1 MKIGVIPKT
10 MTNPEPPD
18 YAALIRAV
26 TPNSERKHPEWLD
39 PGQPLFSPKRG
50 QGEVMSWMGNILIA
64 KFPGYSIPVQ
74 FKNWQQSVETGEIA
88 PVSAPAS
95 SSQSE
100 EKGAGEVE
108 SASFCQVSAAEIAAI
123 PQPKFR
129 AIAQEL
135 ASNLSAVRI
144 TPPASGSLDAIPKD
158 LPSPLQNALREL
170 RIHQLYSHQIEALDC
185 LRKGC
190 DLSIVTPTA
199 SGKTL
204 CYNLAILEDC
214 LKNPQTSALYIF
226 PLKALAF
233 DQFRKLQRIVDTFPP
248 EQRVKVGQITG
259 DTPPDKRLGL
269 FVPHLPNI
277 LAVSPDL
284 LHHQLSKIPRVSQWE
299 PWRQFLQRLR
309 WVVIDESHT
318 YTGAFGAHFTNL
330 MRRLRRAV
338 DSVRGKSSKLQFIC
352 SSATIGNPRD
362 MAMRFSG
369 RTSQPDRLHLIEGS
383 GAGSAGRTVLCLAP
397 SDTANSE
404 ACKIVLSWLQQDLS
418 GIVFCNSRGAVKK
431 LVDLIQKESTRH
443 VNSCLAEKVTAF
455 YGSLKSDRRQNIIS
469 KLQRGKYRVIVSTSA
484 LEAGL
489 DLPELDCCL
498 VKGYPGSIMSFR
510 QRLGRAGRINPGLV
524 IFLPVAQS
532 SLDYYYGKHPDKL
545 LSGEVESAAFNPN
558 YPTIVSKHIECCCVE
573 SGLPD
578 VEVESRF
585 DAAGG
590 AVAEALLDQDRL
602 FLSPNSTLRGW
613 GEPHGRVNIRGN
625 AIDTVQLID
634 ENTEQSFEEMPRD
647 MAYREVF
654 PGAIYTAFDEG
665 NRLVTYQCQS
675 LDIDQNKAILYPFK
689 EDPSLFTEPDLGLQ
703 IQLLENLLEAP
714 RIIHTSLPEARLRL
728 TLGWGEITSEVTGYK
743 LCKREY
749 RHTCMNVKCRC
760 HQQLLNGKICTSCG
774 RNLKSNEI
782 NTLIKSVPFNPPY
795 QIQYQ
800 APVVKVEVNSPL
812 IAAITGEVDRHK
824 ASAKNQYGE
833 DIPQELKGLFKTPPV
848 AVALHSIAH
857 QIQLAVPL
865 VVLSST
871 RDVNCTVEQDD
882 SGIVAY
888 FFDTT
893 DGGNGASEEIGKQL
907 PLFAA
912 KAMSLASNCEC
923 SDGCPKCLIQIGCP
937 QQNQGLHKKVGLF
950 LLEAIAT
957 NSSI

>member
-1 MKIGVIPKT
+1 
-10 MTNPEPPD
+10 MTNPEPTD

-26 TPNSERKHPEWLD
+26 TLCGERKHPEWLD
-39 PGQPLFSPKRG
+39 PGQQVFSPLYG
-50 QGEVMSWMGNILIA
+50 QGKVVSWVGNTLIV

-74 FKNWQQSVETGEIA
+74 YKNWQQAVEKSEIA
-88 PVSAPAS
+88 PGDAPTTPES
-95 SSQSE
+95 SSE
-100 EKGAGEVE
+100 AEGNCAGEVQP
-108 SASFCQVSAAEIAAI
+108 ASFSQVSAAEIAAI

-129 AIAQEL
+129 AIALEL

-144 TPPASGSLDAIPKD
+144 TPPTSGSLYAIPRD
-158 LPSPLQNALREL
+158 LPWALQNALRRL
-170 RIHQLYSHQIEALDC
+170 GIHKLYSHQIEALDC

-214 LKNPQTSALYIF
+214 LNRPQTSALYIF

-233 DQFRKLQRIVDTFPP
+233 DQFRKLQRIVETFPP
-248 EQRVKVGQITG
+248 EQRVKVGQMTG
-259 DTPPDKRLGL
+259 DTPYTERLGL

-284 LHHQLSKIPRVSQWE
+284 LHYQLSKIPRVPQWE
-299 PWRQFLQRLR
+299 PWREFLRRLR
-309 WVVIDESHT
+309 WVVVDESHS

-338 DSVRGKSSKLQFIC
+338 DSVGGNSNKLQFIC

-369 RTSQPDRLHLIEGS
+369 RISQPDRLHLIEGS

-397 SDTANSE
+397 SDTANSD
-404 ACKIVLSWLQQDLS
+404 ACKIVLAWLQQDLS

-431 LVDLIQKESTRH
+431 LVDLIQKESTRQG
-443 VNSCLAEKVTAF
+443 NSYLAQKVTAF
-455 YGSLKSDRRQNIIS
+455 YGSLKSDRRQNIINQ
-469 KLQRGKYRVIVSTSA
+469 LQRGKLRVIISTSA

-510 QRLGRAGRINPGLV
+510 QRLGRAGRVSPGLV
-524 IFLPVAQS
+524 IFLPVSQN
-532 SLDYYYGKHPDKL
+532 SLDYYYGKHPDQL

-558 YPTIVSKHIECCCVE
+558 YPTIVSKHLECCCVE
-573 SGLPD
+573 SGLPA

-585 DAAGG
+585 DAVGG
-590 AVAEALLDQDRL
+590 AVAEGLWEQKRL
-602 FLSPNSTLRGW
+602 SLSPNSTFRGR
-613 GEPHGRVNIRGN
+613 GNPHVGINIRGS
-625 AIDTVQLID
+625 AIDAIELIH
-634 ENTEQSFEEMPRD
+634 ENTGESFEEMSRD
-647 MAYREVF
+647 IAYREVF

-665 NRLVTYQCQS
+665 NHLVTYRCQS
-675 LDIDQNKAILYPFK
+675 LDIEQRKAILQPFE

-703 IQLLENLLEAP
+703 VELLEKLEEP
-714 RIIHTSLPEARLRL
+714 RIIPTSLPEARLRL
-728 TLGWGEITSEVTGYK
+728 TLGWGKITSEVAGYK

-749 RHTCMNVKCRC
+749 RQTCTNAKCRR
-760 HQQLLNGKICTSCG
+760 HQQPLEGKICTSCG
-774 RNLKSNEI
+774 QTLKSSEI
-782 NTLIKSVPFNPPY
+782 NKLIKSVSFNPPY
-795 QIQYQ
+795 QIQYE
-800 APVVKVEVNSPL
+800 APVVKVEVNPGLS
-812 IAAITGEVDRHK
+812 AAITGEVNRQK
-824 ASAKNQYGE
+824 ASAISQYGN
-833 DIPQELKGLFKTPPV
+833 DIPQELKGLFGGNAVT
-848 AVALHSIAH
+848 VALHSMAH

-912 KAMSLASNCEC
+912 KAMSLALNCEC
-923 SDGCPKCLIQIGCP
+923 SDGCPKCLIQLGCP

-950 LLEAIAT
+950 LLEAIAA
-957 NSSI
+957 NSST

>member
-1 MKIGVIPKT
+1 
-10 MTNPEPPD
+10 MTNTDPPD

-135 ASNLSAVRI
+135 ASHLSAVHI
-144 TPPASGSLDAIPKD
+144 TPPASGSLYAIPRD
-158 LPSPLQNALREL
+158 LPSPLQNALRGL
-170 RIHQLYSHQIEALDC
+170 GIHELYSHQIEALDC
-185 LRKGC
+185 LRQGG

-204 CYNLAILEDC
+204 CYNLAILENC
-214 LKNPQTSALYIF
+214 LNNPQTSALYIF

-233 DQFRKLQRIVDTFPP
+233 DQFRKLQRIVKTFPQ
-248 EQRVKVGQITG
+248 EQRVKVGQMTG
-259 DTPPDKRLGL
+259 DILPEKRLGI

-284 LHHQLSKIPRVSQWE
+284 LHHHLSKTPRVSQWE
-299 PWRQFLQRLR
+299 PWREFLRRLR
-309 WVVIDESHT
+309 WVVIDESHS

-338 DSVRGKSSKLQFIC
+338 DSVGGNSSKLQFIC

-369 RTSQPDRLHLIEGS
+369 RTSQPDQLHLIEGS
-383 GAGSAGRTVLCLAP
+383 GAGTAGKTVLCLAP
-397 SDTANSE
+397 SDTANSD
-404 ACKIVLSWLQQDLS
+404 ACKIVLSWLQQNLS

-443 VNSCLAEKVTAF
+443 GNSYLAPKVTAF
-455 YGSLKSDRRQNIIS
+455 YGSLKSDRRQNIINQ
-469 KLQRGKYRVIVSTSA
+469 LQRGQLKVIISTSA

-510 QRLGRAGRINPGLV
+510 QRLGRAGRISPGLV

-532 SLDYYYGKHPDKL
+532 SLDYYYGQNPKQL

-573 SGLPD
+573 SGLPA

-590 AVAEALLDQDRL
+590 AVAEALLEQDRL

-613 GEPHGRVNIRGN
+613 GNPHLKVNIRGS
-625 AIDTVQLID
+625 AIDAVELID
-634 ENTEQSFEEMPRD
+634 ENTGESFEEMSRD
-647 MAYREVF
+647 IAYREVF
-654 PGAIYTAFDEG
+654 PGAIYTAFDES
-665 NRLVTYQCQS
+665 NSLVTYRCQS
-675 LDIDQNKAILYPFK
+675 LDTEQNKAILQPFE

-703 IQLLENLLEAP
+703 VELLENLEEP
-714 RIIHTSLPEARLRL
+714 RIIPTSLPEGRLTL
-728 TLGWGEITSEVTGYK
+728 TLGWGKITSEVTGYS

-749 RHTCMNVKCRC
+749 RHTCTNVKCRR
-760 HQQLLNGKICTSCG
+760 HQQPVEGKICPSCG
-774 RNLKSNEI
+774 RNLKSSEI
-782 NTLIKSVPFNPPY
+782 NKLIKLVSFNPPY
-795 QIQYQ
+795 QIQYE
-800 APVVKVEVNSPL
+800 APVVKVEVNSGM
-812 IAAITGEVDRHK
+812 IGAITEEVKRQR
-824 ASAKNQYGE
+824 ASARTQYGD
-833 DIPQELKGLFKTPPV
+833 DIPQELEGLFKSPPV
-848 AVALHSIAH
+848 AVALHSMAH

-871 RDVNCTVEQDD
+871 RDVNCTVEQED

-912 KAMSLASNCEC
+912 KAMSLALNCEC
-923 SDGCPKCLIQIGCP
+923 SDGCPKCLIQLGCP

-957 NSSI
+957 NYSS